1 MTSLKGLPLKS
12 SYKNRDWVYR
22 TIIAAAKTWFRTGDI
37 EIELTGTENIPTEG
51 AALLACNHLSYVD
64 YLMQGLPGVK
74 QGRFTRFMAKKEIFD
89 NKQAGPLMRGCH
101 HISIDRSA
109 GADGMAA
116 CVDYLKAGEVVGVFS
131 EGTISQSYV
140 IKDVKT
146 GTVRIAAEAG
156 VPVIPVV
163 VWGTQR
169 MMAKGRKLQPR
180 HHYVAMAVGEP
191 MAVTGEDPVA
201 ETAEL
206 KRRMEALLDP
216 LIRNDPNFEQGVAE
230 KAWWLPAAYGG
241 GAPTLEEA
249 ATAYAEELRLRAE
262 RKAAKTAAAAK

>member
-1 MTSLKGLPLKS
+1 MTDLKGLRLRS
-12 SYKNRDWVYR
+12 NHKNHDWVYR
-22 TIIAAAKTWFRTGDI
+22 SIIATAKTWFRTGDI
-37 EIELTGTENIPTEG
+37 QIELTGYENIPAEG
-51 AALLACNHLSYVD
+51 AAILACNHLSYVD

-74 QGRFTRFMAKKEIFD
+74 RGRFTRFMAKKEIFD
-89 NKQAGPLMRGCH
+89 HKQAGPLMRGCH
-101 HISIDRSA
+101 HLSIDRTA
-109 GADGMAA
+109 GAEGMAA
-116 CVDYLKAGEVVGVFS
+116 CVDALKAGEVVGIFS

-140 IKDVKT
+140 IKEVKT

-156 VPVIPVV
+156 LPVIPVV

-169 MMAKGRKLQPR
+169 IMAKGRKLTPR

-191 MAVTGEDPVA
+191 MPVTGEDPIA

-249 ATAYAEELRLRAE
+249 AEAYAEELKKRAE
-262 RKAAKTAAAAK
+262 KKAAKAAAAAQ